1 MQTYLSTDWI
11 EVHNQDK
18 HYLAKVFL
26 TADDESYMIV
36 VQKGIKFFKVD
47 SKLLRLGEIG
57 FFEKVMQDAEELPI
71 EKVFEMEILS
81 QSELDDITE
90 RIKSGS

>member
-1 MQTYLSTDWI
+1 MSVQTYLSTDWI

-26 TADDESYMIV
+26 TADDECYMLV
-36 VQKGIKFFKVD
+36 VQKETKLFKVD

-57 FFEKVMQDAEELPI
+57 FFEKVMESAKELPL
-71 EKVFEMEILS
+71 KMAFEVGF
-81 QSELDDITE
+81 IT
-90 RIKSGS
+90 K